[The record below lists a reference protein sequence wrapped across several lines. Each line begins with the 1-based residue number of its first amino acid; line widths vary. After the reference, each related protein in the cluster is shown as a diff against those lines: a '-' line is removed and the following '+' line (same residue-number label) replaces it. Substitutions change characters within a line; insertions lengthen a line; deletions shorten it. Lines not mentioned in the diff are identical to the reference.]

1 MARNLRSNWFVI
13 MIFLTV
19 AIVIINELLPGRT
32 ARIKIASSPPADSAW
47 VAPLLEVDNE
57 LKGKEREMVIYGE
70 ELIQHT
76 SRYLGPKGS
85 VRQVSNGMNC
95 QNCHLDAGTRQWGNN
110 YSAVYSTYPKFRA
123 RSNSI
128 ENIHKRVN
136 DCFER
141 SLNGS
146 PLDTASYEM
155 RSIVAY
161 MKWLGKGIEKGR
173 TPYSAGLPGLPY
185 LDRAA
190 DTVKGRIV
198 YNNYCQSCHG
208 TNGEGV
214 FNSNGSAFV
223 YPPLWGPHSYND
235 GAGLYRLSRFAS
247 YVKSNMPFNQ
257 ATHEHP
263 VLSNEEAWD
272 VAAFVNSQVRPH
284 KDQSG
289 DWMDITK
296 KAIDEPFG
304 PYSDTFSELQHKYGP
319 YGPIKKAKESPDIL
333 RQGLAHRK
341 PN

>member
-161 MKWLGKGIEKGR
+161 VKWLGKGIEKGR

-185 LDRAA
+185 LD
-190 DTVKGRIV
+190 V
-198 YNNYCQSCHG
+198 C
-208 TNGEGV
+208 
-214 FNSNGSAFV
+214 
-223 YPPLWGPHSYND
+223 
-235 GAGLYRLSRFAS
+235 
-247 YVKSNMPFNQ
+247 
-257 ATHEHP
+257 
-263 VLSNEEAWD
+263 
-272 VAAFVNSQVRPH
+272 
-284 KDQSG
+284 
-289 DWMDITK
+289 
-296 KAIDEPFG
+296 
-304 PYSDTFSELQHKYGP
+304 
-319 YGPIKKAKESPDIL
+319 
-333 RQGLAHRK
+333 
-341 PN
+341 

>member
-13 MIFLTV
+13 MISLIV
-19 AIVIINELLPGRT
+19 VIVIIDNNKTGRSSRT
-32 ARIKIASSPPADSAW
+32 SIASSHPVDSAW
-47 VAPLLEVDNE
+47 VAPLLDVDKD

-76 SRYLGPKGS
+76 SFYLGPKGS
-85 VRQVSNGMNC
+85 VKQISNGMNC

-128 ENIHKRVN
+128 ENIHKRIN

-141 SLNGS
+141 SLNAT
-146 PLDTASYEM
+146 PLDSNSYEM

-161 MKWLGKGIEKGR
+161 MQWLGKGIEKGR
-173 TPYSAGLPGLPY
+173 TPYSAGLPTLPY
-185 LDRAA
+185 MDRAA
-190 DTVKGRIV
+190 DTLIGRMV
-198 YNNYCQSCHG
+198 YTNYCQSCHG
-208 TNGEGV
+208 THGEGV
-214 FNSNGSAFV
+214 FNNKGTAYL
-223 YPPLWGPHSYND
+223 YPPLWGANSYTD
-235 GAGLYRLSRFAS
+235 GAGLYRLSKFAS
-247 YVKSNMPFNQ
+247 YVKNNMPFDQ
-257 ATHEHP
+257 ANHQHP

-284 KDQSG
+284 KDQSK

-304 PYSDTFSELQHKYGP
+304 PYSDTFSATQHKYGP
-319 YGPIKKAKESPDIL
+319 FDPIKKAKESPVIIKVD
-333 RQGLAHRK
+333 LAKNK
-341 PN
+341 PQ